1 MSDEHQSRLWPAKLT
16 LLALID
22 KVAGLS
28 VCLIEH
34 GNGEGW
40 RNYRGKCRTSASRI
54 VTRRLMFL
62 KGPVLFSTD
71 DFA

>member
-34 GNGEGW
+34 GNVVKDGEIIGANAG
-40 RNYRGKCRTSASRI
+40 RAHRGSLQD
-54 VTRRLMFL
+54 V
-62 KGPVLFSTD
+62 
-71 DFA
+71 